1 MIQLVVGR
9 LLPAGLA
16 LHLAATVLSAAS
28 AGLPVALDSLRAVGP
43 EGAGNAAAQAA
54 WKTVAD
60 APPSELPR
68 LLAAMDGANDYSLN
82 WIRSAVD
89 VVVDR
94 AAASRAA
101 LPAPQLEAFTRDVS
115 HHPKAR
121 HLAYEILLRADPSA
135 SSRLLPGLENDPAPP
150 LRRIAVQRLID
161 RAVATAASAGESAE
175 ARARYR
181 EALAK
186 ARDVDQIEVIAA
198 RLRDLGDPVDLATTL
213 GWVTRWQVIGPFD
226 NAGGGGFDRVY
237 PPEEGIDLKASLPGK
252 SGPVRWQELTTRDDY
267 GKVDLNQPFTALKGV
282 AGYAYAEVVG
292 DTERPVEIRLGTKN
306 GWKVWWNGRFLF
318 GRDEYHRG
326 AEIDQYR
333 LPVVLKPGRNTLLVK
348 LCQNEQT
355 EDWTVEWEF
364 QLRITDALGTP
375 IASTR

>member
-16 LHLAATVLSAAS
+16 LHLTAAFLSADTP
-28 AGLPVALDSLRAVGP
+28 GLTAALDSLRAVGR
-43 EGAGNAAAQAA
+43 EGTGNTAAQAA
-54 WKTVAD
+54 WKVAAG
-60 APPSELPR
+60 APPSDLPR
-68 LLAAMDGANDYSLN
+68 LLAAMDGSNDYALN
-82 WIRSAVD
+82 WIRSAVE
-89 VVVDR
+89 VLVDR
-94 AAASRAA
+94 ATSAETP
-101 LPAPQLEAFTRDVS
+101 LPARELEAFTRDVS

-121 HLAYEILLRADPSA
+121 HLAYELLLRADPPA
-135 SSRLLPGLENDPAPP
+135 VARLLPAFENDPAPP
-150 LRRIAVQRLID
+150 LRRLAVQRLID
-161 RAVATAASAGESAE
+161 RAVATATTAGASAE
-175 ARARYR
+175 ATARYR
-181 EALAK
+181 DALAK

-237 PPEEGIDLKASLPGK
+237 PPEESIDLKATLDGK
-252 SGPVRWQELTTRDDY
+252 SGPVRWQELITRDDY
-267 GKVDLNQPFTALKGV
+267 GKVDLNQPFTPLKGV

-292 DTERPVEIRLGTKN
+292 DRERPVEIRLGTKN
-306 GWKVWWNGRFLF
+306 GWKIWWNGQYLF

-348 LCQNEQT
+348 VCQNEQT

-375 IASTR
+375 IAATR